1 MKKIA
6 LFMSALLSL
15 SMLVGC
21 GQDNNSSNQPVTG
34 QDNNVQDSADKDTSD
49 EDVTIRWMQFQVEYT
64 NQVKQMAKAYQEE
77 HPNVKIEVEV
87 IGDDY
92 YDVLKTKASSGDM
105 PDVFMT
111 AGYNEIVTYKDY
123 ITDLSDQPFVD
134 KIADAAMECVSLDG
148 SVVGLPVQMSGNGI
162 VYN

>member
-1 MKKIA
+1 MKRRMA
-6 LFMSALLSL
+6 LFMSALLSV
-15 SMLVGC
+15 SMLAGC
-21 GQDNNSSNQPVTG
+21 GADSSQTG
-34 QDNNVQDSADKDTSD
+34 SDAGNASGEEASSESQADVSGD

-77 HPNVKIEVEV
+77 HPNVTIEVEV

-111 AGYNEIVTYKDY
+111 AG
-123 ITDLSDQPFVD
+123 
-134 KIADAAMECVSLDG
+134 
-148 SVVGLPVQMSGNGI
+148 
-162 VYN
+162 